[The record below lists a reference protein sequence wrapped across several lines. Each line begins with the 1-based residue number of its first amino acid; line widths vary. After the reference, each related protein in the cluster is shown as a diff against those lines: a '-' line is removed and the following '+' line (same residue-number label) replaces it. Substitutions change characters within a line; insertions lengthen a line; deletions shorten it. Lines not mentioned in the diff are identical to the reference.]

1 MFGAA
6 SNRSRPLVSSRSSEA
21 HATADRET
29 EVVAEKRIIANLAI
43 RVEHG
48 AGIAER
54 AIAHIDSH
62 ERTAGRIDL
71 DSASEIDR
79 EHCLAGG
86 EHTLKRWRKNR
97 DAGKRP
103 RRLAKAHEPRS
114 RLGERPHLPNEW
126 SSGDAAQHFDS
137 AAAERG
143 GIGKILQVERDLSFW
158 AEPLVR
164 TPRGGDADACIG
176 GIEFRGG
183 RRHELNAQFRARL
196 RLRNCRTGQRYAQQ
210 HADRAPTRVRNDR
223 EIHLH
228 WLSANV
234 APAAPWTKDLGPE
247 DGPRTKHEGP
257 GRRATPISNAR

>member
-21 HATADRET
+21 HATADREA
-29 EVVAEKRIIANLAI
+29 EVVAEKRIISNLAI

-103 RRLAKAHEPRS
+103 RRLAKAHESRS
-114 RLGERPHLPNEW
+114 RLGERPHPPNEW
-126 SSGDAAQHFDS
+126 SSGDAPKHFDS

-143 GIGKILQVERDLSFW
+143 GIGKILQVERDLTFW
-158 AEPLVR
+158 PKPLVR
-164 TPRGGDADACIG
+164 TPRSGDADADIG
-176 GIEFRGG
+176 GVEFRGG
-183 RRHELNAQFRARL
+183 RGYELNAQFRVRL
-196 RLRNCRTGQRYAQQ
+196 RLRNCRSGRYHAQQ
-210 HADRAPTRVRNDR
+210 QADRTRTRVHSDR
-223 EIHLH
+223 TIHH
-228 WLSANV
+228 VW
-234 APAAPWTKDLGPE
+234 
-247 DGPRTKHEGP
+247 
-257 GRRATPISNAR
+257 